1 MTAALTGITPRRYQ
15 EEAHEWATSHDGTV
29 VCLPTGTGKTLVG
42 CMWAR
47 TRLQRS
53 GVDRIL
59 IVEPSRFLV
68 EQTHAYYTEYT
79 TIPTTKLDGTVPP
92 TARTQ
97 RWQDGDI
104 VVTTPQT
111 AVNDATHLDFDA
123 VIIDECHHT
132 TGQHAFSQLL
142 DNTDFRYKLGLSA
155 TIPPNRERDITAAI
169 RPIHRR
175 AWTDLPDEH
184 VPDWI
189 GTIYDTPY
197 PDSYIDI
204 VTVLEETRRD
214 LTGTRL
220 AGLPTLGIR
229 MLCRDGALALEET
242 LRRDTIMGDILGAD
256 TLPLLD
262 VCPTVHKL
270 DACRDALADHD
281 FEKAVLFVDR
291 VAVAKQLE
299 TELSEYTTATL
310 LGRVHTS
317 RDAQQAAVET
327 AQAADTD
334 LIIATAAGEE
344 GIDLPAADLLI
355 VWSNVVSSVRF
366 IQRLGRIMRPD
377 GTDAPRHAVYLA
389 TPDSPD
395 YEALRR
401 GIDEAHRAG
410 LDITNIDTATLIN
423 RSSVGRVQHAVEGTP
438 RQRDVLVDMLKQPE
452 TKIDDWLRTSV
463 RDGDVFYLYHVPDDL
478 DTWRQ
483 ASTGLSKAF
492 GLTADE
498 TELDD
503 SIRNNFSPDKDHR
516 YYLQESDI
524 HLLETEYPHL
534 LDGNKTI
541 RLSVDYGPT
550 YQDRSAYNASGTV
563 NSVTETMT
571 DTLADKENFYA
582 TISANSRTPKFTF
595 QMLYQGSAT
604 QHVITAVTQNA
615 DAVATT
621 LTRRLTD

>member
-1 MTAALTGITPRRYQ
+1 MTAALTGITPRPYQ
-15 EEAHEWATSHDGTV
+15 NEAHAWATSHDGAV

-53 GVDRIL
+53 AVDRIL

-79 TIPTTKLDGTVPP
+79 TIPTTKLDGTVSP
-92 TARTQ
+92 TTRARQ
-97 RWQDGDI
+97 WQDGDI

-111 AVNDATHLDFDA
+111 AVNDAAHLDFDA

-132 TGQHAFSQLL
+132 TGQHAFTQLL
-142 DNTDFRYKLGLSA
+142 DHTEFQYKLGLSA
-155 TIPPNRERDITAAI
+155 TIPASKERDITAAI
-169 RPIHRR
+169 GPIHRR

-184 VPDWI
+184 VPDWL
-189 GTIYDTPY
+189 GDIYDTPY
-197 PDSYIDI
+197 PEGYTT
-204 VTVLEETRRD
+204 VVEVLEETRRD
-214 LTGTRL
+214 LAGTRL

-242 LRRDTIMGDILGAD
+242 LRRDTVMGDVLGAD
-256 TLPLLD
+256 ALPLLTD
-262 VCPTVHKL
+262 CPALHKL

-291 VAVAKQLE
+291 VAIAKQLE
-299 TELSEYTTATL
+299 TKLSEYTTATL

-317 RDAQQAAVET
+317 RDAQQAAIET

-366 IQRLGRIMRPD
+366 IQRLGRIMRPN
-377 GTDAPRHAVYLA
+377 GSDAPRHAVYLA

-410 LDITNIDTATLIN
+410 LNITNIDTDTLIN
-423 RSSVGRVQHAVEGTP
+423 RSNVGRVRHALEGTP
-438 RQRDVLVDMLKQPE
+438 RQRDALANMLNQPE
-452 TKIDDWLRTSV
+452 SKIDDWLRTSV
-463 RDGDVFYLYHVPDDL
+463 RDSDVFYLYRVPDDL

-483 ASTGLSKAF
+483 ASKGLSDAF
-492 GLTADE
+492 GLAPDE
-498 TELDD
+498 TQLAD
-503 SIRNNFSPDKDHR
+503 SVRNNFSPTKDHR

-524 HLLETEYPHL
+524 HLLETEHPHL
-534 LDGNKTI
+534 LDGTKTT

-550 YQDRSAYNASGTV
+550 YQDRSAHSAYGTV
-563 NSVTETMT
+563 NSVTDTMT
-571 DTLADKENFYA
+571 STLADEEGFYA
-582 TISANSRTPKFTF
+582 TISADSRTPKFAF

-604 QHVITAVTQNA
+604 EPVITAVVRNA

-621 LTRRLTD
+621 LTRRLTN